1 MRSVHKVT
9 KMAVPSATMTSAES
23 GAMEGGGPDVHHM
36 HDDDHNNSDPI
47 ETSSV
52 FSTASRDSADTGHNI
67 TDDDSGIIS
76 RSMH

>member
-1 MRSVHKVT
+1 MRGVHKVT
-9 KMAVPSATMTSAES
+9 KVTTTCTATSP
-23 GAMEGGGPDVHHM
+23 GGGGNEDETTST
-36 HDDDHNNSDPI
+36 DNDHNNSDPI

-52 FSTASRDSADTGHNI
+52 FSTASRDSEADTAHNCT

>member
-1 MRSVHKVT
+1 MRGVHKVT
-9 KMAVPSATMTSAES
+9 KVTTCTATSPGGNEDETST
-23 GAMEGGGPDVHHM
+23 DN
-36 HDDDHNNSDPI
+36 DHNNSDPI

-52 FSTASRDSADTGHNI
+52 FSTASRDSEADTVHNCT

>member
-9 KMAVPSATMTSAES
+9 KMAASATVTSPES
-23 GAMEGGGPDVHHM
+23 GSVDNSSDVHHM

-47 ETSSV
+47 EASSV